1 MKRSPLKRKK
11 PLARSRKPMK
21 RVKLKT
27 MSSKRRTEL
36 QIYMDRRADFL
47 TARPRCEGTRR
58 RCPNAATQV
67 HHKAGRTGGNYLRV
81 ATWMAI
87 CDKCHRW
94 IHAHPNKARELGL
107 LV

>member
-27 MSSKRRTEL
+27 MSSKRRKDHAT
-36 QIYMDRRADFL
+36 YMARRSEYL
-47 TARPRCEGTRR
+47 TQTPACEAKLPRCTKV
-58 RCPNAATQV
+58 ATQI
-67 HHKAGRTGGNYLRV
+67 HHKAGRTGTNFLDV
-81 ATWMAI
+81 TTWISI
-87 CDKCHRW
+87 CDRCHRH
-94 IHAHPNKARELGL
+94 IHTHPNKARELGL